1 MHTSLTNSAS
11 EYAVGIDLG
20 TTTVSLSVI
29 DLKQKSPVA
38 YRTVK
43 NTFSITTD
51 ESDLFLQDPEGIY
64 EAVALLLSDLLAE
77 FPTTRVIGLTGQMHG
92 ILYTDENGRAVSP
105 LFTWR
110 DRRADRMH
118 PSGVSYC
125 DVLCRITGMHVP
137 AGYGMATHFYN
148 AQNHLIPPNAH
159 SLCTVMDYVA
169 HRLTD
174 RREILMHASNAA
186 SIGLFDPLSCAF
198 RDDLFI
204 GFDSTLA
211 LPAVTSAPTVIGT
224 YRGIPLSVAIG
235 DNQASFLGSVK
246 DVNGSILVNI
256 GTGSQISAVSP
267 FRAVC
272 GDTECRP
279 LIGNDFL
286 FCGAALSGGASYVL
300 AERFFSDYAA
310 ACGISAD
317 SQYSVMNRL
326 AETALRSGRPPLNVD
341 TRFAGTRSDPT
352 VRGAIREI
360 SDSNFTPGQL
370 LLGILDGMCRELYD
384 LFPAELLQKKH
395 TLIASGN
402 AVRRIPILREL
413 METRFSKPV
422 FLSMTK
428 EEAATGAALF
438 ASLSAHLLGDV
449 SAFSDFITL
458 RPSAAQASD
467 HTI

>member
-11 EYAVGIDLG
+11 EYAVGIDIG
-20 TTTVSLSVI
+20 TTSISLSVI
-29 DLKQKSPVA
+29 DLTKKAPAA

-43 NTFSITTD
+43 NAFVLPTD
-51 ESDLFLQDPEGIY
+51 ESDLFLQDPEGIFDA
-64 EAVALLLSDLLAE
+64 AVLLLSDILAE

-118 PSGVSYC
+118 QTGVSYC
-125 DVLCRITGMHVP
+125 DALCRVTGMHIP

-148 AQNHLIPPNAH
+148 VENRLVPKEAR

-186 SIGLFDPLSCAF
+186 SIGLFDPAACAL
-198 RDDLFI
+198 RTDLFRR
-204 GFDSTLA
+204 FDSTLT

-224 YRGIPLSVAIG
+224 YRGIPVSVAIG

-246 DVNGSILVNI
+246 DPGGSILVNI

-267 FRAVC
+267 FRSVN

-279 LIGNDFL
+279 LFGDDFL
-286 FCGAALSGGASYVL
+286 LCGSALSGGASYAL
-300 AERFFSDYAA
+300 AERFFSEYAA
-310 ACGISAD
+310 ACGIETD
-317 SQYSVMNRL
+317 SQYEIMNRL
-326 AETALRSGRPPLNVD
+326 AENALRSGQPPLDVD
-341 TRFAGTRSDPT
+341 TRFSGTRSDPT
-352 VRGAIREI
+352 VRGAIRGI
-360 SDSNFTPGQL
+360 DSGNFTPGQL
-370 LLGILDGMCRELYD
+370 LLGILDGMCRELYE
-384 LFPAELLQKKH
+384 LFPKELLNEKH
-395 TLIASGN
+395 TLVASGN
-402 AVRRIPILREL
+402 AVQRIQVLRER
-413 METRFSKPV
+413 METIFSKPV
-422 FLSMTK
+422 LLSKTK
-428 EEAATGAALF
+428 EEAATGSALL
-438 ASLSAHLLGDV
+438 ACLSAHLLGDV

-458 RPSAAQASD
+458 RPSLAQASD